1 MVKNNIWRQEH
12 LDEIQRVFS
21 EQPYKGDTNE
31 LLVNTGRREVVR
43 WIKQQVDK
51 NRNKGIPPVGEISVQ
66 ANNYFS

>member
-31 LLVNTGRREVVR
+31 LLVNSGRREVVR
-43 WIKQQVDK
+43 WVKQQVDK
-51 NRNKGIPPVGEISVQ
+51 NRNKGITTVGELSV
-66 ANNYFS
+66 

>member
-12 LDEIQRVFS
+12 LDELQRVFS

-51 NRNKGIPPVGEISVQ
+51 NRNKGIPTVGEIGV
-66 ANNYFS
+66 

>member
-31 LLVNTGRREVVR
+31 ILVNTGRREVVR

-51 NRNKGIPPVGEISVQ
+51 NRNKGITTVGEISV
-66 ANNYFS
+66 

>member
-1 MVKNNIWRQEH
+1 MVKNNVWRQEH

-51 NRNKGIPPVGEISVQ
+51 NRNKGITTIGEISV
-66 ANNYFS
+66 

>member
-1 MVKNNIWRQEH
+1 MVKNNIWRQVH
-12 LDEIQRVFS
+12 LDELQRVFS

-51 NRNKGIPPVGEISVQ
+51 NRNKGITTVGEISV
-66 ANNYFS
+66 

>member
-12 LDEIQRVFS
+12 LDELQRVFS

-51 NRNKGIPPVGEISVQ
+51 NHNKGITTVGEISV
-66 ANNYFS
+66 

>member
-12 LDEIQRVFS
+12 LDELQRVFS

-51 NRNKGIPPVGEISVQ
+51 NRNKGITTAGEISV
-66 ANNYFS
+66 

>member
-31 LLVNTGRREVVR
+31 LLVNSGRREVVR
-43 WIKQQVDK
+43 WVKQQVDK
-51 NRNKGIPPVGEISVQ
+51 NRNKGITTVGEIGV
-66 ANNYFS
+66 

>member
-12 LDEIQRVFS
+12 LDELQRVFS

-51 NRNKGIPPVGEISVQ
+51 NRNKGITSIGEISV
-66 ANNYFS
+66 

>member
-1 MVKNNIWRQEH
+1 MVKNNVWRQEH
-12 LDEIQRVFS
+12 LDELQRVFS

-51 NRNKGIPPVGEISVQ
+51 NRNKGITTIGEISV
-66 ANNYFS
+66 

>member
-21 EQPYKGDTNE
+21 EQPYKGDTHQ
-31 LLVNTGRREVVR
+31 LLVHSGQRDVVR

-51 NRNKGIPPVGEISVQ
+51 NRNKGITTIGEISV
-66 ANNYFS
+66 

>member
-12 LDEIQRVFS
+12 LDELQRVFS

-51 NRNKGIPPVGEISVQ
+51 NRNKGITTVGEISV
-66 ANNYFS
+66 

>member
-12 LDEIQRVFS
+12 LDELQRVFS

-43 WIKQQVDK
+43 WIKQQV
-51 NRNKGIPPVGEISVQ
+51 EQ
-66 ANNYFS
+66 

>member
-51 NRNKGIPPVGEISVQ
+51 NRNKGIPTIGEISV
-66 ANNYFS
+66 

>member
-31 LLVNTGRREVVR
+31 LLVNSGRREVVR
-43 WIKQQVDK
+43 WVKQQVDK
-51 NRNKGIPPVGEISVQ
+51 NRNKGITTIGELSV
-66 ANNYFS
+66 

>member
-31 LLVNTGRREVVR
+31 LLVNSGRREVVR
-43 WIKQQVDK
+43 WVKQQVDK
-51 NRNKGIPPVGEISVQ
+51 NRNKGITTVGEISV
-66 ANNYFS
+66 

>member
-51 NRNKGIPPVGEISVQ
+51 NRNKGITTIGEISV
-66 ANNYFS
+66 

>member
-51 NRNKGIPPVGEISVQ
+51 NRNKGIPTVGEIGV
-66 ANNYFS
+66 

>member
-12 LDEIQRVFS
+12 LDELQRVFS

-51 NRNKGIPPVGEISVQ
+51 NRNKGIPMVGEISV
-66 ANNYFS
+66 

>member
-12 LDEIQRVFS
+12 LDELQRVFS

-51 NRNKGIPPVGEISVQ
+51 NRNKGITTIGEISV
-66 ANNYFS
+66 

>member
-1 MVKNNIWRQEH
+1 MVKNNVWRQEH
-12 LDEIQRVFS
+12 LDELQRVFS

-51 NRNKGIPPVGEISVQ
+51 NRNKGITTVGEISV
-66 ANNYFS
+66 

>member
-51 NRNKGIPPVGEISVQ
+51 HRNKGIPPVGEISV
-66 ANNYFS
+66 

>member
-1 MVKNNIWRQEH
+1 MVKNNIWRPEH

-51 NRNKGIPPVGEISVQ
+51 NRNKGIPTVGEIGV
-66 ANNYFS
+66 

>member
-51 NRNKGIPPVGEISVQ
+51 NRNKGIPPVGEISV
-66 ANNYFS
+66 

>member
-12 LDEIQRVFS
+12 LDELQRVFS

-51 NRNKGIPPVGEISVQ
+51 NRNKGIPPVGEISV
-66 ANNYFS
+66 

>member
-1 MVKNNIWRQEH
+1 MVKNNVWRQEH

-51 NRNKGIPPVGEISVQ
+51 NRNKGITTVGEISV
-66 ANNYFS
+66 

>member
-51 NRNKGIPPVGEISVQ
+51 NRNKGITTVGEISV
-66 ANNYFS
+66 